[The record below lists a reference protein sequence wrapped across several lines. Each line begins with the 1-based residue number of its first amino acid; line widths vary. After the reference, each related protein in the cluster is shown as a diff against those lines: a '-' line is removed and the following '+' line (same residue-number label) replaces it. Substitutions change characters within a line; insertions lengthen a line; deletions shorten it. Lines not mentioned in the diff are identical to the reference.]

1 MVLASGKPGYMNHF
15 ARVRELSKT
24 RYAVWLLVLRIG
36 LGLALFFKGIQFM
49 RNDALLSEV
58 IAVSPGIQ
66 KFVWLQVFIP
76 WVHLFGGLMILI
88 GLFTRWVSLVQIPLV
103 VGAIFFIKQD
113 SRVYFGNLELPL
125 AILVFLLLLVFVVLG
140 DGNLSWKRLIQSERS
155 IT

>member
-1 MVLASGKPGYMNHF
+1 MSHF

>member
-1 MVLASGKPGYMNHF
+1 MSIASGKPRYMNQF
-15 ARVRELSKT
+15 ARVRELGKS
-24 RYAVWLLVLRIG
+24 RYALWLLVLRIG

-58 IAVSPGIQ
+58 ISVSQGIQ
-66 KFVWLQVFIP
+66 KYAWLQVFIP

-88 GLFTRWVSLVQIPLV
+88 GLFTRWVALVQIPIV
-103 VGAIFFIKQD
+103 VGAIFFVKQD
-113 SRVYFGNLELPL
+113 SRAYFGNLELPL

-140 DGNLSWKRLIQSERS
+140 DGMLSWKRLIQSERS

>member
-1 MVLASGKPGYMNHF
+1 MSIASGKPRYMNHF
-15 ARVRELSKT
+15 ARVRELGKS
-24 RYAVWLLVLRIG
+24 RYALWLLVLRIG

-58 IAVSPGIQ
+58 ISVSQGIQ
-66 KFVWLQVFIP
+66 KYAWLQVFIP

-88 GLFTRWVSLVQIPLV
+88 GLFTRWVALVQIPIV
-103 VGAIFFIKQD
+103 VGAIFFVKQD
-113 SRVYFGNLELPL
+113 SRAYFGNLELPL

-140 DGNLSWKRLIQSERS
+140 DGMLSWKRLIQSERS

>member
-1 MVLASGKPGYMNHF
+1 MNHF
-15 ARVRELSKT
+15 ARVRELGKS
-24 RYAVWLLVLRIG
+24 RYALWLLVLRIG

-58 IAVSPGIQ
+58 ISVSQGIQ
-66 KFVWLQVFIP
+66 KYAWLQVFIP

>member
-1 MVLASGKPGYMNHF
+1 MNHF

-66 KFVWLQVFIP
+66 KFAWLQVFIP

>member
-1 MVLASGKPGYMNHF
+1 
-15 ARVRELSKT
+15 
-24 RYAVWLLVLRIG
+24 
-36 LGLALFFKGIQFM
+36 M